1 MRCYVSM
8 VVYISW
14 YVKYFLEAVSTLLS
28 LLHFTVL
35 FNFFTYGNFSFRLF
49 SVIRDMYMYTEMQP

>member
-28 LLHFTVL
+28 LLRFTVL

>member
-28 LLHFTVL
+28 LLRFTVL
-35 FNFFTYGNFSFRLF
+35 FNFFTYENFSFRLF
-49 SVIRDMYMYTEMQP
+49 SVIRDMYMYTKMQP

>member
-28 LLHFTVL
+28 LLRFTVL
-35 FNFFTYGNFSFRLF
+35 FNFFTYENFSFRLF

>member
-35 FNFFTYGNFSFRLF
+35 FNFFTYENFSFRLF

>member
-28 LLHFTVL
+28 LLRFTV
-35 FNFFTYGNFSFRLF
+35 FNFFTYENFSFRLF